1 MGNDKPPESSGI
13 HSRLDDMQLS
23 QAMRQALAQSRT
35 KLETV
40 ADLLHIGAYE
50 FARSEGVG
58 LVVFRQAVDLLRRCG
73 VSWPPDARLDKT
85 LPKIL
90 SRGAKCERRS
100 KSALFWRHV
109 DRHRQLTAVSDCPGS
124 P

>member
-1 MGNDKPPESSGI
+1 MGNDKPHNLGDLD
-13 HSRLDDMQLS
+13 SRLDELQLS

-58 LVVFRQAVDLLRRCG
+58 LVVFRQAIDLLRNCG
-73 VSWPPDARLDKT
+73 LSWPPDPTRLDKT
-85 LPKIL
+85 WAKIL
-90 SRGAKCERRS
+90 SVGS
-100 KSALFWRHV
+100 KKRPV
-109 DRHRQLTAVSDCPGS
+109 
-124 P
+124 